1 MRLLN
6 ETEMKEIVE
15 NICNTI
21 VRRSSTDET
30 FDLESCFDEH
40 AEQASIGEL
49 YEICRRVQYR
59 CSVNGIVLVRCGD
72 SPSGIQP
79 WKVDYKLQNE

>member
-1 MRLLN
+1 MKLLS

-15 NICNTI
+15 NICNI
-21 VRRSSTDET
+21 IARRSSTDET
-30 FDLESCFDEH
+30 FDLESCFDER
-40 AEQASIGEL
+40 AGQASIVEL

-59 CSVNGIVLVRCGD
+59 CSVNGIVLVQCED
-72 SPSGIQP
+72 SPSGVQP